1 MSLGRVRS
9 MEGKNV
15 LVGASGSVAAIR
27 VPLLVDK
34 IIEKGAKVKV
44 LATDR
49 AKFFLE
55 KERKFPDGVE
65 VLDDEKEW
73 LMWEKL
79 GDEVL
84 HIELRRWADAF
95 VIAPLSANT
104 LAKLANG
111 LCDNALTCTARAWDP
126 SKAPLIAAP
135 AMNTVMWEHPLT
147 SQQINSVEIFGVLTV
162 PPTSKKLAC
171 GDVGTGSMAT
181 PDTIVETLEIELLAR
196 SRKKRK
202 AIDSE

>member
-1 MSLGRVRS
+1 M
-9 MEGKNV
+9 
-15 LVGASGSVAAIR
+15 
-27 VPLLVDK
+27 
-34 IIEKGAKVKV
+34 
-44 LATDR
+44 
-49 AKFFLE
+49 
-55 KERKFPDGVE
+55 
-65 VLDDEKEW
+65 DDEKEW

-126 SKAPLIAAP
+126 SEAPLIAAP

-147 SQQINSVEIFGVLTV
+147 SQQIVRRALHSCSGITIPVILFLLTFPLYDRTRWRYLAFEQFHQPPKSSLVVTWEQVPWPLQTPLLKPLRLSLWLAVERNERQLT
-162 PPTSKKLAC
+162 
-171 GDVGTGSMAT
+171 
-181 PDTIVETLEIELLAR
+181 R
-196 SRKKRK
+196 SRLPAALVVR
-202 AIDSE
+202 